1 MIYFIYMIGFGG
13 ENVKYLI
20 IGGGGTGGPL
30 AAYMKRAGKDIT
42 LIARGEHLN
51 KIKERGLVIENE
63 QGNKYSVAVKACT
76 MEEYDDR
83 PNVIF
88 VCVKSYS
95 LGSVI
100 DFIKRTAGTDTT
112 IIPLLNIFTT
122 GQRLQR
128 ELPLCT
134 VTDGCIYI
142 SANISGCGNIKM
154 HGDIFRIVF
163 GARNEEEYRPVFE
176 DIKKDL
182 SDSGIDCTLSHN
194 IQRDA
199 LKKFSYVSAMAACGL
214 YYDAKADSM
223 QKEGKERRLFSELI
237 GEITA
242 LAEAMGFPFDEDMI
256 KTNIDILD
264 DLSPTASTSM
274 QRDIQKGSRS
284 EIDGLI
290 YEVVRLGKKYN
301 VDMPKYTM
309 VSKKFYDKY
318 K

>member
-1 MIYFIYMIGFGG
+1 
-13 ENVKYLI
+13 
-20 IGGGGTGGPL
+20 
-30 AAYMKRAGKDIT
+30 
-42 LIARGEHLN
+42 
-51 KIKERGLVIENE
+51 
-63 QGNKYSVAVKACT
+63 
-76 MEEYDDR
+76 
-83 PNVIF
+83 
-88 VCVKSYS
+88 
-95 LGSVI
+95 
-100 DFIKRTAGTDTT
+100 
-112 IIPLLNIFTT
+112 
-122 GQRLQR
+122 
-128 ELPLCT
+128 
-134 VTDGCIYI
+134 
-142 SANISGCGNIKM
+142 
-154 HGDIFRIVF
+154 
-163 GARNEEEYRPVFE
+163 
-176 DIKKDL
+176 
-182 SDSGIDCTLSHN
+182 
-194 IQRDA
+194 
-199 LKKFSYVSAMAACGL
+199 
-214 YYDAKADSM
+214 M